1 MNRVPMT
8 SQTERTT
15 ARATGDTAAVA
26 GNLQGGQVGD
36 DKSVSA
42 ISPSVQHGSSSE
54 AGGSWKGL
62 LVEALRTSRYPLIIL
77 VFCLVIWQAI
87 VSFTSIKGYLLP
99 SPLHVAQ
106 AIGNHIHPLWSA
118 TEVTS
123 KESLYGFVVAAVVGV
138 PLGFLVAL
146 TKIGS
151 RGIYPLV
158 VGSNAIPKVAIAPLF
173 VIWFG
178 FGLVPKVLIAFLVA
192 FFPIVVNTVI
202 GVVGIEKEKLY
213 LAETMGMG
221 WFSTL
226 WRIRL
231 PQALPAI
238 FAGLKIATSLAVIGA
253 VVAEFVD
260 ANSGLGMVLLKA
272 GGNLET
278 SLVFACLV
286 FLTLIGIIFFAV
298 VVAVEQFLLPW
309 QRIVTQRER

>member
-1 MNRVPMT
+1 MDPDLKTLQTDTT
-8 SQTERTT
+8 SQPGTD
-15 ARATGDTAAVA
+15 GPVAAA
-26 GNLQGGQVGD
+26 GRLSGAPASGSD
-36 DKSVSA
+36 HPA
-42 ISPSVQHGSSSE
+42 SSSSIRANTGRQRE
-54 AGGSWKGL
+54 GP
-62 LVEALRTSRYPLIIL
+62 VTDALRASAYPLLILII
-77 VFCLVIWQAI
+77 CLGLWQAV
-87 VSFTSIKGYLLP
+87 VSLTSIKEYLLP
-99 SPLHVAQ
+99 SPRHVAD
-106 AIGNHIHPLWSA
+106 AIGNNASSLFSA
-118 TEVTS
+118 AAVTS
-123 KESLYGFVVAAVVGV
+123 KESLYGFLLAAVVGI

-178 FGLVPKVLIAFLVA
+178 FGQAPKVLIAFLVA
-192 FFPIVVNTVI
+192 FFPVVVNTVI
-202 GVVGIEKEKLY
+202 GVASLEKEKLF

-260 ANSGLGMVLLKA
+260 ANSGLGMILLRA
-272 GGNLET
+272 GGNLQT
-278 SLVFACLV
+278 DLVFACLV
-286 FLTLIGIIFFAV
+286 FLTMIGILFFAIIV
-298 VVAVEQFLLPW
+298 VLEQLLLPW
-309 QRIVTQRER
+309 RRIVTKRDR

>member
-1 MNRVPMT
+1 MT
-8 SQTERTT
+8 SQTNSTREFKMGESTVGALSQTGTLGTDAAGSDSVGQARPKRRNLTPRTVD
-15 ARATGDTAAVA
+15 ALVAA
-26 GNLQGGQVGD
+26 
-36 DKSVSA
+36 SY
-42 ISPSVQHGSSSE
+42 PF
-54 AGGSWKGL
+54 
-62 LVEALRTSRYPLIIL
+62 LVIVVCIG
-77 VFCLVIWQAI
+77 IWQAV
-87 VSFTSIKGYLLP
+87 VSLTSIKGYLLP
-99 SPLHVAQ
+99 SPWHVATS
-106 AIGNHIHPLWSA
+106 IGSNGSSLLSA
-118 TEVTS
+118 SVVTS
-123 KESLYGFVVAAVVGV
+123 EESVYGFLLATVIGI

-158 VGSNAIPKVAIAPLF
+158 VGSNAVPKVAIAPLL

-178 FGLVPKVLIAFLVA
+178 FGQAPKVLIAFLVA

-202 GVVGIEKEKLY
+202 GVSGIEKEKLF

-226 WRIRL
+226 WQIRL
-231 PQALPAI
+231 PQALPSI

-260 ANSGLGMVLLKA
+260 ANTGLGMILLKA

-286 FLTLIGIIFFAV
+286 FLTLIGILFFTV
-298 VVAVEQFLLPW
+298 IVIIEQLLLPW
-309 QRIVTQRER
+309 QRLVTKRDR

>member
-1 MNRVPMT
+1 MT
-8 SQTERTT
+8 SQTNSTSEVTMEESSVASLNPT
-15 ARATGDTAAVA
+15 SSQGSAPAAGFAPA
-26 GNLQGGQVGD
+26 GRSGGRGRSLTHSIVD
-36 DKSVSA
+36 ALSA
-42 ISPSVQHGSSSE
+42 AI
-54 AGGSWKGL
+54 
-62 LVEALRTSRYPLIIL
+62 YPFVVIVVCIG
-77 VFCLVIWQAI
+77 IWQAV
-87 VSFTSIKGYLLP
+87 VSLTSIKGYLLP
-99 SPLHVAQ
+99 SPWHVAT
-106 AIGNHIHPLWSA
+106 AIGSNAHSLLSA
-118 TEVTS
+118 SVVTS
-123 KESLYGFVVAAVVGV
+123 EESVYGFLLATVIGI

-158 VGSNAIPKVAIAPLF
+158 VGSNAVPKVAIAPLL

-178 FGLVPKVLIAFLVA
+178 FGQAPKVLIAFLVA

-202 GVVGIEKEKLY
+202 GVSGIEKEKLF

-226 WRIRL
+226 WQIRL
-231 PQALPAI
+231 PQALPSI

-260 ANSGLGMVLLKA
+260 ANTGLGMILLKA

-286 FLTLIGIIFFAV
+286 FLTLIGILFFAV
-298 VVAVEQFLLPW
+298 IVVIEQLLLPW
-309 QRIVTQRER
+309 QRIVTKRER